1 MAHRMPRRIRSL
13 TRRLRMARVIARALQ
28 SRRHPI
34 LAQIVP
40 TRRCNLACE
49 YCNEFD
55 STSAPVPL
63 ELMLARVDR
72 LAALGT
78 AMVDLSGGEPM
89 LHPGLEQIVSRIRS
103 HGMFA
108 GLLTNGYLL
117 TRARIAAL
125 NDAGLD
131 RLQMS
136 IDNVIPDDV
145 SQKSLKVL
153 DQKLRWLAEDAAFD
167 VNVNT
172 VHGAGVRNPA
182 DALLIARRALSL
194 GFGTSV
200 GLIHDR
206 SGQRAP
212 LDLVQRQ
219 VYDELQGLERGFYSH
234 AHDRLFQENLIR
246 GTANDWRCGA
256 GARYLYVCE
265 DGLVHWCSQQ
275 RGHPGVPLD
284 RDAPRGSRSRIQ
296 HRQVLRPALHGLVRA
311 SRRARRCDP
320 RASPR
325 DARAAR
331 SLGARGGP
339 AAAALGQR
347 ADLDVRHRIAEGAL
361 SPARASRF
369 ERVPHTL
376 TMSDRRTR
384 GNISSVLRMGRAADS
399 RKWAQISPGLD
410 TSLS

>member
-1 MAHRMPRRIRSL
+1 MAQRLPRKLRAL
-13 TRRLRMARVIARALQ
+13 TRRLRMTRVVARALQ
-28 SRRHPI
+28 SRRHPV

-40 TRRCNLACE
+40 IRRCNLACE

-55 STSAPVPL
+55 STSSPIPI
-63 ELMLARVDR
+63 EIMLDRVDR

-89 LHPGLEQIVSRIRS
+89 LHPGLDQIVRRIRH

-136 IDNVIPDDV
+136 IDNVLPDAV
-145 SQKSLKVL
+145 SHKSLKVL

-172 VHGAGVRNPA
+172 VLGAGVRNPA
-182 DALLIARRALSL
+182 DALLIAKRALNL

-206 SGQRAP
+206 SGQLAP
-212 LDLVQRQ
+212 LDQLQRE
-219 VYDELQGLERGFYSH
+219 VYDELQDLDRGFYSH
-234 AHDRLFQENLIR
+234 AHDRLFQERLIR
-246 GTANDWRCGA
+246 GTANDWQCGA

-265 DGLVHWCSQQ
+265 EGLVHWCSQQ
-275 RGHPGVPLD
+275 RGYPGVPLAQYGAEDLD
-284 RDAPRGSRSRIQ
+284 REYASIKSCAPHCTVSCVHRVALVDAIRDRPLATLQQLGDAARATGRPPRSVSLLTWMFVTGAQRDLFR
-296 HRQVLRPALHGLVRA
+296 RLAVRA
-311 SRRARRCDP
+311 
-320 RASPR
+320 
-325 DARAAR
+325 
-331 SLGARGGP
+331 LN
-339 AAAALGQR
+339 
-347 ADLDVRHRIAEGAL
+347 V
-361 SPARASRF
+361 
-369 ERVPHTL
+369 
-376 TMSDRRTR
+376 TR
-384 GNISSVLRMGRAADS
+384 GL
-399 RKWAQISPGLD
+399 
-410 TSLS
+410 

>member
-1 MAHRMPRRIRSL
+1 
-13 TRRLRMARVIARALQ
+13 MARVIARALQ

-55 STSAPVPL
+55 STSAPIPL
-63 ELMLARVDR
+63 EIMLGRIDH
-72 LAALGT
+72 LASLGT

-89 LHPGLEQIVSRIRS
+89 LHPGLEQIVTRIRG

-125 NDAGLD
+125 NDARLD

-136 IDNVIPDDV
+136 IDNVLPDDV
-145 SQKSLKVL
+145 SHKSLKVL

-172 VHGAGVRNPA
+172 VLGAGVRNPA
-182 DALLIARRALSL
+182 DALLIAKRALSL

-206 SGQRAP
+206 SGQLAP

-219 VYDELQGLERGFYSH
+219 VYEELQDLDRGFYSH
-234 AHDRLFQENLIR
+234 AHDRLFQENLIG
-246 GTANDWRCGA
+246 GTANEWRCGA

-275 RGHPGVPLD
+275 RGYPGVPLAHYGPEHLE
-284 RDAPRGSRSRIQ
+284 REYASVKSCAPRCTVSCV
-296 HRQVLRPALHGLVRA
+296 HRVALVDAIRDRPLATLEALG
-311 SRRARRCDP
+311 DT
-320 RASPR
+320 
-325 DARAAR
+325 ARAAGR
-331 SLGARGGP
+331 RPPKSVSVLTWMFVTG
-339 AAAALGQR
+339 GQR
-347 ADLDVRHRIAEGAL
+347 ELFRRLAVRAL
-361 SPARASRF
+361 NA
-369 ERVPHTL
+369 
-376 TMSDRRTR
+376 TR
-384 GNISSVLRMGRAADS
+384 GL
-399 RKWAQISPGLD
+399 
-410 TSLS
+410 

>member
-1 MAHRMPRRIRSL
+1 
-13 TRRLRMARVIARALQ
+13 MARVIARALQ

-55 STSAPVPL
+55 STSAPIPL
-63 ELMLARVDR
+63 DVMFARIDR

-89 LHPGLEQIVSRIRS
+89 LHPDLEQIVSRIRS

-117 TRARIAAL
+117 TRPRIAAL

-136 IDNVIPDDV
+136 IDNVLPDDV

-153 DQKLRWLAEDAAFD
+153 DQKLRWLSEDAAFD

-172 VHGAGVRNPA
+172 VLGAGVRDPA

-206 SGQRAP
+206 SGQLSP
-212 LDLVQRQ
+212 LDPGQRQ
-219 VYDELQGLERGFYSH
+219 VYDELQVLDRGFYSH
-234 AHDRLFQENLIR
+234 AHDRLFQENLIA
-246 GTANDWRCGA
+246 GTANAWRCGA

-275 RGHPGVPLD
+275 RGYPAVPLD
-284 RDAPRGSRSRIQ
+284 RYGPADVDREYSSVKSCAPHCTVSCVHRVALVDAIRD
-296 HRQVLRPALHGLVRA
+296 RPLATLEALGDA
-311 SRRARRCDP
+311 
-320 RASPR
+320 
-325 DARAAR
+325 ARAAGRRPPR
-331 SLGARGGP
+331 SVSLLTWMFVTGRQRELFRRLAVR
-339 AAAALGQR
+339 ALN
-347 ADLDVRHRIAEGAL
+347 A
-361 SPARASRF
+361 
-369 ERVPHTL
+369 
-376 TMSDRRTR
+376 TR
-384 GNISSVLRMGRAADS
+384 GL
-399 RKWAQISPGLD
+399 
-410 TSLS
+410 

>member
-1 MAHRMPRRIRSL
+1 
-13 TRRLRMARVIARALQ
+13 MARVIARALQ
-28 SRRHPI
+28 SRRHPV

-40 TRRCNLACE
+40 TRRCNLACA

-63 ELMLARVDR
+63 ELMLARIDR

-89 LHPGLEQIVSRIRS
+89 LHPGLEQIVSRIRG

-125 NDAGLD
+125 NRAGLD

-136 IDNVIPDDV
+136 IDNVAPDDV
-145 SQKSLKVL
+145 SHKSLKVL
-153 DQKLRWLAEDAAFD
+153 DQKLAWLAEDASFD

-172 VHGAGVRNPA
+172 VLGAGVRNPA

-206 SGQRAP
+206 SGQLAP
-212 LDLVQRQ
+212 LDPTQRQ
-219 VYDELQGLERGFYSH
+219 VFDELQKLERGFYSH
-234 AHDRLFQENLIR
+234 AHDRMFQENLTR
-246 GTANDWRCGA
+246 GAANDWRCGA

-275 RGHPGVPLD
+275 RGYPGVPLD
-284 RDAPRGSRSRIQ
+284 RYGLEDLAREYGTVKPCAPHCTVSCVHRVALVDAIRE
-296 HRQVLRPALHGLVRA
+296 RPVATLEQLGA
-311 SRRARRCDP
+311 S
-320 RASPR
+320 
-325 DARAAR
+325 ARAAGR
-331 SLGARGGP
+331 RPPPSVGVLTWMFVTGAQRDLFRRL
-339 AAAALGQR
+339 AVRALN
-347 ADLDVRHRIAEGAL
+347 
-361 SPARASRF
+361 ASR
-369 ERVPHTL
+369 
-376 TMSDRRTR
+376 TR
-384 GNISSVLRMGRAADS
+384 
-399 RKWAQISPGLD
+399 
-410 TSLS
+410 

>member
-1 MAHRMPRRIRSL
+1 MGLRLSYRLRALKRRV
-13 TRRLRMARVIARALQ
+13 RMARVIARAMQ
-28 SRRHPI
+28 SRRHPV

-40 TRRCNLACE
+40 TRRCNLACT

-63 ELMLARVDR
+63 ELMLARIDR

-125 NDAGLD
+125 NRAGLD

-136 IDNVIPDDV
+136 IDNVAPDGV
-145 SQKSLKVL
+145 SHKSLKVL
-153 DQKLRWLAEDAAFD
+153 DQKLGWLAEDASFD

-172 VHGAGVRNPA
+172 VLGAGVRDPA

-206 SGQRAP
+206 SGQLAP
-212 LDLVQRQ
+212 LDPAQRQ
-219 VYDELQGLERGFYSH
+219 VYDELQELERGFYSH

-246 GTANDWRCGA
+246 GTANQWRCGA

-275 RGHPGVPLD
+275 RGYPGAPLD
-284 RDAPRGSRSRIQ
+284 RYGPEDLDREYSTVKSCAPHCTVSCVHRVALVDTIRERPLATLEQLGASTRAAGRRPPLSVGVLSWMFVTGSQKELFRRLA
-296 HRQVLRPALHGLVRA
+296 LRALNA
-311 SRRARRCDP
+311 SRT
-320 RASPR
+320 
-325 DARAAR
+325 
-331 SLGARGGP
+331 
-339 AAAALGQR
+339 
-347 ADLDVRHRIAEGAL
+347 H
-361 SPARASRF
+361 
-369 ERVPHTL
+369 
-376 TMSDRRTR
+376 
-384 GNISSVLRMGRAADS
+384 
-399 RKWAQISPGLD
+399 
-410 TSLS
+410 

>member
-1 MAHRMPRRIRSL
+1 MAQRLPRRLRAIA
-13 TRRLRMARVIARALQ
+13 RRLRMARIVARALQ
-28 SRRHPI
+28 SRLHPV

-55 STSAPVPL
+55 STSAPIPL
-63 ELMLARVDR
+63 EVMLARVDR

-89 LHPGLEQIVSRIRS
+89 LHPGLEQIVRRIRS

-136 IDNVIPDDV
+136 IDNVLPDVV
-145 SQKSLKVL
+145 SHKSLKVL

-167 VNVNT
+167 VNVNS
-172 VHGAGVRNPA
+172 VLGAGVCNPT
-182 DALLIARRALSL
+182 DALLIAKRALSL

-206 SGQRAP
+206 SGQLAP
-212 LDLVQRQ
+212 LDPIQRQ
-219 VYDELQGLERGFYSH
+219 VYDELQDLERGFYSH

-246 GTANDWRCGA
+246 GTANEWQCGA

-275 RGHPGVPLD
+275 RGYPGVPLERYGPEDLD
-284 RDAPRGSRSRIQ
+284 REYSSVKSCAPHCTVSCVHRVALVDAIRD
-296 HRQVLRPALHGLVRA
+296 RPLATLEALGDA
-311 SRRARRCDP
+311 
-320 RASPR
+320 
-325 DARAAR
+325 ARAAGGQLPRSVSVLTWMFVTGGQRELFRRLAVRALNATR
-331 SLGARGGP
+331 SL
-339 AAAALGQR
+339 
-347 ADLDVRHRIAEGAL
+347 
-361 SPARASRF
+361 
-369 ERVPHTL
+369 
-376 TMSDRRTR
+376 
-384 GNISSVLRMGRAADS
+384 
-399 RKWAQISPGLD
+399 
-410 TSLS
+410 

>member
-1 MAHRMPRRIRSL
+1 MARWFPRKVRRV
-13 TRRLRMARVIARALQ
+13 TRRLRMTRVVAKALQ
-28 SRRHPI
+28 SRRHPV

-55 STSAPVPL
+55 STSAPIPL
-63 ELMLARVDR
+63 EIMLDRIDR

-89 LHPGLEQIVSRIRS
+89 LHPGLEQIVRRIRS

-136 IDNVIPDDV
+136 IDNVLPDAV
-145 SQKSLKVL
+145 SHKSLKVL

-172 VHGAGVRNPA
+172 VLGAGVRNPA
-182 DALLIARRALSL
+182 DALLIAKRALSL

-206 SGQRAP
+206 AGQLAP
-212 LDLVQRQ
+212 LDRLQRA
-219 VYDELQGLERGFYSH
+219 VYDELQDLERGFYSH

-246 GTANDWRCGA
+246 GTANEWQCGA

-275 RGHPGVPLD
+275 RGYPGVPLAQYGADDLD
-284 RDAPRGSRSRIQ
+284 REYASVKSCAPHCTVSCVHRVALVDAIRDRPLATLQQLGDAARATGRRPPRSVS
-296 HRQVLRPALHGLVRA
+296 VLTWMFVTGAQRDLFRRLAVRA
-311 SRRARRCDP
+311 LNA
-320 RASPR
+320 
-325 DARAAR
+325 
-331 SLGARGGP
+331 
-339 AAAALGQR
+339 
-347 ADLDVRHRIAEGAL
+347 
-361 SPARASRF
+361 
-369 ERVPHTL
+369 
-376 TMSDRRTR
+376 TR
-384 GNISSVLRMGRAADS
+384 GL
-399 RKWAQISPGLD
+399 
-410 TSLS
+410 

>member
-13 TRRLRMARVIARALQ
+13 TRRLRMARVIAHALQ

-55 STSAPVPL
+55 STSAPIPL
-63 ELMLARVDR
+63 ELMLARIDR

-89 LHPGLEQIVSRIRS
+89 LHPGLEQIVSRIRG

-206 SGQRAP
+206 SGQLAP

-246 GTANDWRCGA
+246 GTANQWRCGA

-265 DGLVHWCSQQ
+265 EGLVHWCSQQ
-275 RGHPGVPLD
+275 RGYPGVPLD
-284 RDAPRGSRSRIQ
+284 RYGPEDLDREYSTVKSCAPHCTVSCVHRVALVDAIRE
-296 HRQVLRPALHGLVRA
+296 RPLATLEQLGA
-311 SRRARRCDP
+311 S
-320 RASPR
+320 
-325 DARAAR
+325 ARAAGR
-331 SLGARGGP
+331 RPPLSVGVLSWMFVTGSQKELFRRL
-339 AAAALGQR
+339 ALR
-347 ADLDVRHRIAEGAL
+347 ALN
-361 SPARASRF
+361 ASRT
-369 ERVPHTL
+369 H
-376 TMSDRRTR
+376 
-384 GNISSVLRMGRAADS
+384 
-399 RKWAQISPGLD
+399 
-410 TSLS
+410 

>member
-1 MAHRMPRRIRSL
+1 MAQPLPRRLRAIA
-13 TRRLRMARVIARALQ
+13 RRLRMARIVARALQ
-28 SRRHPI
+28 SRWHPV

-55 STSAPVPL
+55 STSAPIPL
-63 ELMLARVDR
+63 EVMLARVDR

-89 LHPGLEQIVSRIRS
+89 LHPGLEQIVRRIRS

-136 IDNVIPDDV
+136 IDNVLPDGV
-145 SQKSLKVL
+145 SHKSLKVL

-172 VHGAGVRNPA
+172 VLGAGVCHPT
-182 DALLIARRALSL
+182 DALVIAKRALSL

-206 SGQRAP
+206 SGQIAP
-212 LDLVQRQ
+212 LDPIQRQ
-219 VYDELQGLERGFYSH
+219 VYDELQDLERGFYSH

-246 GTANDWRCGA
+246 GTANEWQCGA

-275 RGHPGVPLD
+275 RGYPGVPLERYGPEDLD
-284 RDAPRGSRSRIQ
+284 REYSSVKSCAPHCTVSCVHRVALVDAIRD
-296 HRQVLRPALHGLVRA
+296 RPLATLDALGDA
-311 SRRARRCDP
+311 
-320 RASPR
+320 
-325 DARAAR
+325 ARAAGRQLPRSVSVLTWMFVTGGQRELFRRLAVRALNATR
-331 SLGARGGP
+331 SL
-339 AAAALGQR
+339 
-347 ADLDVRHRIAEGAL
+347 
-361 SPARASRF
+361 
-369 ERVPHTL
+369 
-376 TMSDRRTR
+376 
-384 GNISSVLRMGRAADS
+384 
-399 RKWAQISPGLD
+399 
-410 TSLS
+410 